1 MESAIAFVIGLM
13 IGGIMGAV
21 MMGVCCA
28 NEPPKSEKKWWD
40 E

>member
-21 MMGVCCA
+21 LMGVCCA
-28 NEPPKSEKKWWD
+28 NDSKAQKEWWK